1 MVKKNVEEKKHAQF
15 VGVALSR
22 KLSYLHIQ
30 SDIQKSF
37 LDILSNIFASF
48 HICKIVPAK
57 SHAIA
62 TAKLI
67 PMQDSRR
74 PVQVNGYALGY
85 MSLTQKVSTFSS
97 SFSCQF
103 IVSLTCS
110 NIHLI

>member
-1 MVKKNVEEKKHAQF
+1 MVKKNVKEKKHAQF
-15 VGVALSR
+15 IGVALSR
-22 KLSYLHIQ
+22 KLSYLH
-30 SDIQKSF
+30 IQKSF

-48 HICKIVPAK
+48 RICKIVPAK